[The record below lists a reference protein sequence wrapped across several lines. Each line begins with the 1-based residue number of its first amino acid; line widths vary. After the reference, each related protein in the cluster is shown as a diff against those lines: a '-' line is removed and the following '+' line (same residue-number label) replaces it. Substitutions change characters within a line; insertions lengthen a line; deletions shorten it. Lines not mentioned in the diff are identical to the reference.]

1 MSGDGESEIM
11 EKEVCGCNLTPRCAC
26 ARGLLG
32 GRPVHFLIDSGA
44 AVSVISHD
52 SLSTSARADITKAAP
67 LTVGANGLPLD
78 VLGSVNLQVN
88 VNNVCTSHVF
98 IVARMLTVDCLLG
111 IDFLSCHGAVLDC
124 ARNTLSFAS
133 KPSQESAGMVQPM
146 HEGIFTVSIAE
157 TIQIP
162 ARSGMLVKGR
172 VEHSSLLTGKEG
184 SVEPNHRNSSGLLI
198 ARSLDTVG
206 GSNEVNV
213 QITNITPKELSDTV
227 PRHASC
233 GLQFGPM
240 HNEY

>member
-1 MSGDGESEIM
+1 M
-11 EKEVCGCNLTPRCAC
+11 C

-44 AVSVISHD
+44 AVSVVSLDI
-52 SLSTSARADITKAAP
+52 LSTSARADITKAAP
-67 LTVGANGLPLD
+67 LTVGANSLPLD

-88 VNNVCTSHVF
+88 VNNVCTSYVF
-98 IVARMLTVDCLLG
+98 IVARKLTVDCLLG

-133 KPSQESAGMVQPM
+133 KPSQGSAGVVQPM

-184 SVEPNHRNSSGLLI
+184 LVEL
-198 ARSLDTVG
+198 
-206 GSNEVNV
+206 E
-213 QITNITPKELSDTV
+213 
-227 PRHASC
+227 
-233 GLQFGPM
+233 
-240 HNEY
+240 